1 MSGYIF
7 QQDGAPA
14 HHAIKTQEWCKNN
27 LCSFW
32 EKGIWPGNSPDLNQ
46 NRNLWAIVQN
56 SVNEMDVATNIKMLE
71 NQVKL
76 AWSRISPEI
85 LDNLISGM
93 PERIK

>member
-1 MSGYIF
+1 
-7 QQDGAPA
+7 
-14 HHAIKTQEWCKNN
+14 
-27 LCSFW
+27 
-32 EKGIWPGNSPDLNQ
+32 
-46 NRNLWAIVQN
+46 
-56 SVNEMDVATNIKMLE
+56 MDVATNIKMLE